1 MKRTMITLISVA
13 VLMSVTAGTGSAA
26 TIWRGGDIACSYAQ
40 FPIGSFAGAFIS
52 TGTMITEEGQF
63 LPSGSAAAAAGVA
76 GGWSLGLFGITQGE
90 VQGEVDLIVLV
101 VNSDTGIPEPGTWTG
116 SLADDT
122 VFAVLMLG
130 VRDLVLPTGLD
141 PAGLEDLLGT
151 IDADHKFFGV
161 SSEVTIDVVGDTQLS
176 GTFSG
181 MFADESL
188 LVISIADGTFVL
200 ADGVTPTETA
210 TWSSVKSRWR

>member
-90 VQGEVDLIVLV
+90 VPGEVDLIVLV

-122 VFAVLMLG
+122 VFAM
-130 VRDLVLPTGLD
+130 
-141 PAGLEDLLGT
+141 EDISEGEM
-151 IDADHKFFGV
+151 DA
-161 SSEVTIDVVGDTQLS
+161 Q
-176 GTFSG
+176 
-181 MFADESL
+181 FADIVAAMRQEAEMEASSTADSR
-188 LVISIADGTFVL
+188 ISDL
-200 ADGVTPTETA
+200 ARQIEEEMRKE
-210 TWSSVKSRWR
+210 VK